1 MKQLTGAKPEI
12 VGSVYHNAGCA
23 YAGLFL
29 FDRAAAAYEKAW
41 KLLRDKRSAT
51 GFLAAKRL
59 GLSEQ
64 EYVDFL
70 AKNPEL
76 YQISLLVEEQLKDC
90 RQKWQGTPGQAF
102 CASMEGALQNGSGDI
117 CQKQL
122 ADKIKELEKEYREAV
137 S

>member
-1 MKQLTGAKPEI
+1 M
-12 VGSVYHNAGCA
+12 Y
-23 YAGLFL
+23 
-29 FDRAAAAYEKAW
+29 
-41 KLLRDKRSAT
+41 KRQ
-51 GFLAAKRL
+51 

>member
-1 MKQLTGAKPEI
+1 MKQLTGAKPEL
-12 VGSVYHNAGCA
+12 VGSVYHNAGRA

>member
-1 MKQLTGAKPEI
+1 MKKR
-12 VGSVYHNAGCA
+12 GSFCGIKRNAA
-23 YAGLFL
+23 
-29 FDRAAAAYEKAW
+29 
-41 KLLRDKRSAT
+41 
-51 GFLAAKRL
+51 GFLAAKRM

-122 ADKIKELEKEYREAV
+122 ADKIKELEKRIPGSGFVIPELL

>member
-1 MKQLTGAKPEI
+1 M
-12 VGSVYHNAGCA
+12 
-23 YAGLFL
+23 
-29 FDRAAAAYEKAW
+29 RAALMQVCFCRSGGCRDRKAW
-41 KLLRDKRSAT
+41 KLLRDKRNAA
-51 GFLAAKRL
+51 GFLAAKRM